1 MHALLSDSEK
11 DELFYAHYSS
21 FTLPVTYFF
30 LLLFSWQIIKVVH
43 ENILIRPWVSLAFD
57 VRFSGKRNCVSEIEG
72 KKESVLDNAIYS
84 CLSFLFIFPEI
95 NLLNKLRA
103 CVAKKYRTQLCKKY
117 RETKIPQYI
126 LDQCTRYFVS
136 KLYSLFFWLKISKLN
151 GETCH
156 HLRLPC
162 GTLPD

>member
-103 CVAKKYRTQLCKKY
+103 CVAKKYRTQLRSTEKLKSHNIFW
-117 RETKIPQYI
+117 TNV
-126 LDQCTRYFVS
+126 LDISFRNYT
-136 KLYSLFFWLKISKLN
+136 LFFFGSKFRN
-151 GETCH
+151 
-156 HLRLPC
+156 
-162 GTLPD
+162 